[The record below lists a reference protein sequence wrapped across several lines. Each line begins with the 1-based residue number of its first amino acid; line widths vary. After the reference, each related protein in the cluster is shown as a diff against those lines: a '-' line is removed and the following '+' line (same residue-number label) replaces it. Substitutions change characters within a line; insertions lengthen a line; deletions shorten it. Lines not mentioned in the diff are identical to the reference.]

1 MTWVDALGW
10 ASSLLLVVSLMQARM
25 LRFRVLN
32 FVASLALVAFN
43 AILAVW
49 PNVALNLAGA
59 AINAYHLV
67 RLTRARHDDRA
78 FDVVEVG
85 ADDAYLHYLLRHHE
99 PDIQRH
105 NPGFR
110 WDPALSAGG
119 PGWAYL
125 VVRDADTAAVV
136 LLRGLGDGAARV
148 ELDYVL
154 PRFRDF
160 TPGEFVYGRSGP
172 LAARGVTRIV
182 ADDRRVDGPAYFRRL
197 GFRPDGDRLVREPA

>member
-10 ASSLLLVVSLMQARM
+10 ISSLLLIISLMQGGM
-25 LRFRVLN
+25 WRFRLLN
-32 FVASLALVAFN
+32 FVASVGLVAFN
-43 AILAVW
+43 SLLGVW

-67 RLTRARHDDRA
+67 RLTRRRHDGEVFA
-78 FDVVEVG
+78 TLEVG
-85 ADDAYLHYLLRHHE
+85 ADDPYLRWVLERHAD
-99 PDIQRH
+99 DIQRR

-110 WDPALSAGG
+110 RQSGG
-119 PGWAYL
+119 PTRLAYL
-125 VVRDADTAAVV
+125 VMRDTDTTAIV
-136 LLRGLGDGAARV
+136 LLSDLGDRTARV

-154 PRFRDF
+154 PRFRDC
-160 TPGEFVYGRSGP
+160 TPGEAVYGRSGP

-182 ADDRRVDGPAYFRRL
+182 ADDRRLDGPAYFRRL

>member
-10 ASSLLLVVSLMQARM
+10 ISSLLLVISLMQGGM
-25 LRFRVLN
+25 WRFRVLN
-32 FVASLALVAFN
+32 FVASVGLVAFN
-43 AILAVW
+43 SLLEVW

-67 RLTRARHDDRA
+67 RLTRARHDDSA
-78 FDVVEVG
+78 FDIVEVG
-85 ADDAYLHYLLRHHE
+85 ADDAYLHHLLRHHE
-99 PDIQRH
+99 RDIQRL

-110 WDPALSAGG
+110 WPPSLSRGG
-119 PGWAYL
+119 SGWAYL

-136 LLRGLGDGAARV
+136 LLRGLADGAARV

-182 ADDRRVDGPAYFRRL
+182 ADDRRVDGTAYFRRL